1 MIKKITCCLAL
12 AISLMLSVS
21 SCAEKKAYPV
31 GKLQGSNVILV
42 NDDLSK
48 AKKYF
53 AFVLKNAKIETTL
66 TDFSILQKE
75 DLETR
80 ESYYMLLGTGDG
92 GRLKIALR
100 IFPDEGQELGITSES
115 LKTPSI
121 ICQSDCAAGCA
132 PERKKGAWICSD
144 DCKSDC
150 RKTETTSYEE
160 NNYTTPIQA
169 FLEKY

>member
-12 AISLMLSVS
+12 AISLMLFMS

-31 GKLQGSNVILV
+31 GKLQGSTALV
-42 NDDLSK
+42 NDDISK

-53 AFVLKNAKIETTL
+53 AFVLKNVKVETAL
-66 TDFSILQKE
+66 TDFRILQKE

-100 IFPDEGQELGITSES
+100 VFPIENQELGITSES
-115 LKTPSI
+115 LKMPSVL
-121 ICQSDCAAGCA
+121 CQSDCTSGCA
-132 PERKKGAWICSD
+132 PERKSGTWICSD

-150 RKTETTSYEE
+150 RKTETISYEE

>member
-1 MIKKITCCLAL
+1 MIRKIIGYLVF
-12 AISLMLSVS
+12 AISLILFMS
-21 SCAEKKAYPV
+21 SCTEKKAYPV
-31 GKLQGSNVILV
+31 GKLQGANTLLLNKDI
-42 NDDLSK
+42 SK

-53 AFVLKNAKIETTL
+53 QFVLNNAKIETAL

-80 ESYYMLLGTGDG
+80 EAYYMLLGSGNG
-92 GRLKIALR
+92 GRVKIALR
-100 IFPDEGQELGITSES
+100 LFADEQQQLGITSES
-115 LKTPSI
+115 LKMPSI
-121 ICQSDCAAGCA
+121 ICQSDCEAGCA
-132 PERKKGAWICSD
+132 PERKNGTWICSD

-150 RKTETTSYEE
+150 RKTETISYEE

>member
-1 MIKKITCCLAL
+1 MIRKTTYYLAL
-12 AISLMLSVS
+12 AISFIILMN
-21 SCAEKKAYPV
+21 SCSEKKAYPV
-31 GKLQGSNVILV
+31 GKLQGSNAILV
-42 NDDLSK
+42 NDDISK

-53 AFVLKNAKIETTL
+53 QFVLNNAKIETAL

-80 ESYYMLLGTGDG
+80 ESYYMLIGTGNG

-100 IFPDEGQELGITSES
+100 LFPDENEQLGITSES
-115 LKTPSI
+115 LKMPSI
-121 ICQSDCAAGCA
+121 LCQSDCAEGCV
-132 PERKKGAWICSD
+132 PERKNGTWACSA
-144 DCKSDC
+144 DCKSEC
-150 RKTETTSYEE
+150 RKTETISYEE

>member
-1 MIKKITCCLAL
+1 MTKKITCYLAL
-12 AISLMLSVS
+12 AISLIFFTS
-21 SCAEKKAYPV
+21 SCTEKTAYPV
-31 GKLQGSNVILV
+31 GKLQGSNAILV
-42 NDDLSK
+42 NDELSK

-53 AFVLKNAKIETTL
+53 EFVLKNAKIETAL

-80 ESYYMLLGTGDG
+80 ASYYMLLGTGDG

-100 IFPDEGQELGITSES
+100 VFPDENQQLGITSES
-115 LKTPSI
+115 LKMPSI
-121 ICQSDCAAGCA
+121 ICQSDCAAGCT
-132 PERKKGAWICSD
+132 PERKKDTWICSD

-150 RKTETTSYEE
+150 RKTETISYEE

>member
-1 MIKKITCCLAL
+1 MIKKITCYLAL
-12 AISLMLSVS
+12 AISLISFMS
-21 SCAEKKAYPV
+21 SCAEKTAYPV
-31 GKLQGSNVILV
+31 GKLQGANTILV
-42 NDDLSK
+42 NNDLSK

-53 AFVLKNAKIETTL
+53 DFVLKNAKIETSL

-75 DLETR
+75 DVATR

-100 IFPDEGQELGITSES
+100 VFPDESRQLGITSES
-115 LKTPSI
+115 LKMPSI
-121 ICQSDCAAGCA
+121 ICQSDCAVGCA

-150 RKTETTSYEE
+150 RKTETISYEE

>member
-1 MIKKITCCLAL
+1 MIRKFACYLVV
-12 AISLMLSVS
+12 AISLMTLMT
-21 SCAEKKAYPV
+21 SCTEKTTYPV
-31 GKLQGSNVILV
+31 GKPQGSNAFTV
-42 NDDLSK
+42 NNDISK

-53 AFVLKNAKIETTL
+53 QFVLNNAKIETAL

-80 ESYYMLLGTGDG
+80 EAYYMLLGTGDG
-92 GRLKIALR
+92 GRVKIALR
-100 IFPDEGQELGITSES
+100 LFPDETQQLGITSES
-115 LKTPSI
+115 LKMPSI
-121 ICQSDCAAGCA
+121 ICLSDCKPGCA
-132 PERKKGAWICSD
+132 PERKKGVWICSD

-150 RKTETTSYEE
+150 RKTETVSYEE

>member
-1 MIKKITCCLAL
+1 MIKKITCCLAF
-12 AISLMLSVS
+12 AISLILFTS

-31 GKLQGSNVILV
+31 GKLQGSNAIQV

-53 AFVLKNAKIETTL
+53 AFVLKNAKIETAL
-66 TDFSILQKE
+66 TDFRILQKE

-80 ESYYMLLGTGDG
+80 ESYYMLLGSGDR

-100 IFPDEGQELGITSES
+100 IFPGESQELGITSES

-150 RKTETTSYEE
+150 RKTETISYEE

>member
-1 MIKKITCCLAL
+1 MIKKITCYLAL
-12 AISLMLSVS
+12 AISLMLFMS
-21 SCAEKKAYPV
+21 SCAEKTAYPV
-31 GKLQGSNVILV
+31 GKLQGSNAILI
-42 NDDLSK
+42 NDDISK

-53 AFVLKNAKIETTL
+53 EFVLKNAKIETSL

-80 ESYYMLLGTGDG
+80 ESYYMLLGTGNG
-92 GRLKIALR
+92 GRVKIALR
-100 IFPDEGQELGITSES
+100 VFPDESQQLGITSES
-115 LKTPSI
+115 LKMPSI

-132 PERKKGAWICSD
+132 PERKKDTWICSD

-150 RKTETTSYEE
+150 RKTETISYEE